1 MAETEN
7 KPSGVVL
14 KYDENNPL
22 HHFLRSAGIATVSIL
37 TLLLVWW
44 FVSLALRNPALPT
57 PIEVFEALIYL
68 FTVGDTMSSLTMWD
82 NMSISLQRFA
92 VGFLMAFVL
101 AVPLGLVLGS
111 SPKLNEFAT
120 PIYELIRPIAPIA
133 WAPIFL
139 FMFGARTSPSM
150 VVAIGIF
157 FPLLTNTIF
166 GVTKIDPSHVD
177 AAKTLGANGLQR
189 FLKVTLPSGIP
200 YIMNGIRI
208 GLGVGWMCIV
218 AAEMIVPIG
227 GGIGYF
233 ISIQAQQ
240 YMQYTYC
247 WAGIVVICI
256 LGLLTTTLADRVYK
270 LITRRM
276 GIDAD

>member
-82 NMSISLQRFA
+82 NISISLQRFA

-166 GVTKIDPSHVD
+166 GVTKIDLSHVD